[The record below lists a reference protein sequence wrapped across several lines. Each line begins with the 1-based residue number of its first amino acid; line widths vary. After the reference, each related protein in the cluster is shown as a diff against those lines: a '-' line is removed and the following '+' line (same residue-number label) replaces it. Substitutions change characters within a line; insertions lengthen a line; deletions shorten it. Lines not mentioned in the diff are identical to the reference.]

1 MIKKISILLVVAL
14 AIMSCAASKNVTYF
28 QDLPKQDTSWQILK
42 GDFIRTQPG
51 DALSIVVHTGDPELD
66 NQFNLPVNSNRIG
79 FTSQSSLGSNNSQG
93 VSGYTISRE
102 GLIQFPVL
110 GDIMIEGM
118 TRQEI
123 EEKIKTELVNAN
135 LVKDPVI
142 IVEFSNMYISVLG
155 DVSHPGRFTIDR
167 DKLTILDAIGK
178 AGDLTIT
185 GKRQDVLVL
194 RTEDKVQKAYRLDLC
209 NASTLYSSPVF
220 YVKQND
226 IIYVAPNKKQIRQST
241 VNGNN
246 VLSAAF
252 WISVTSV
259 VLSAVTTVI
268 ALTK

>member
-51 DALSIVVHTGDPELD
+51 DALSIVVHTGDHELD
-66 NQFNLPVNSNRIG
+66 AQFNLPIATNRI
-79 FTSQSSLGSNNSQG
+79 TSSESTSSNNSQG
-93 VSGYTISRE
+93 VSQYTISRE
-102 GLIQFPVL
+102 GIIKFPVL

-123 EEKIKTELVNAN
+123 EEKIKTELTDAN
-135 LVKDPVI
+135 LVKDPVV

-155 DVSHPGRFTIDR
+155 DVSHPGRFAIDR
-167 DKLTILDAIGK
+167 DKVTVLDAIGK

-185 GKRQDVLVL
+185 GKRRDVLVL

-226 IIYVAPNKKQIRQST
+226 IIYVTPNKKQVRQAT

-246 VLSAAF
+246 VLSASF
-252 WISVTSV
+252 WISVTSA
-259 VLSAVTTVI
+259 VLSLTTTII